1 VKSRCHAALWASAVA
16 AVLAFLASTS
26 PAVAGAITTGATTD
40 PGALTTFT
48 YELTSSVDIPAA
60 QNSTSSTAP
69 QPQVVLDIAP
79 PGAVVA
85 LQTGTD
91 SSNNPIFAQPLTPLA
106 SSAGVDSDLSNVAV
120 FLKPPPGTSNSGSQE
135 LGLSFFGEGLK
146 SAVNGGHLDFSLS
159 VDKTLA
165 APVLTSPDPTI
176 SVAMLSSAPSST
188 TTTVATTTPTT
199 TTTAPDASSV
209 STAIIPEPVSL
220 ALWSTVALA
229 GLVQARVRAGRRRTA

>member
-146 SAVNGGHLDFSLS
+146 PERGQ
-159 VDKTLA
+159 
-165 APVLTSPDPTI
+165 DPCRPR
-176 SVAMLSSAPSST
+176 A
-188 TTTVATTTPTT
+188 
-199 TTTAPDASSV
+199 D
-209 STAIIPEPVSL
+209 
-220 ALWSTVALA
+220 LA
-229 GLVQARVRAGRRRTA
+229 GPHDLRGDVVLGALLDHHDRRHDHPNDHNDGP

>member
-1 VKSRCHAALWASAVA
+1 MKCRCHSAFRALAAA

-40 PGALTTFT
+40 PTALTTFT

-60 QNSTSSTAP
+60 QNATSSSTTPA
-69 QPQVVLDIAP
+69 PQVVLNIAP

-85 LQTGTD
+85 LQTGKD
-91 SSNNPIFAQPLTPLA
+91 SSGNPIFAQPLTPL
-106 SSAGVDSDLSNVAV
+106 STSAGLDPDLSNVAV
-120 FLKPPPGTSNSGSQE
+120 FLKPPPGTTNSGSQE
-135 LGLSFFGEGLK
+135 LGLSFFGQGLL

-159 VDKTLA
+159 VDKSLA

-176 SVAMLSSAPSST
+176 SVALLSSAPST
-188 TTTVATTTPTT
+188 TTTNTATT
-199 TTTAPDASSV
+199 TTTTTTTPPDSSSV
-209 STAIIPEPVSL
+209 TPALIPEPVSL

-229 GLVQARVRAGRRRTA
+229 GLIQVRRTRRRAA